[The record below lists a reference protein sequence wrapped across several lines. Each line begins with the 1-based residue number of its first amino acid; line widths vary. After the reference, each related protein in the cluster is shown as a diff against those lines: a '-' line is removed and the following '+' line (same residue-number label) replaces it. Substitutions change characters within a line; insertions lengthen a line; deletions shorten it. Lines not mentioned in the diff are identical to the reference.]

1 MEVTPPRRS
10 PRARRRSAGH
20 PTRVWPTA
28 SGTNRLLVHGGYSPI
43 EALRAATVVPARAM
57 KVADRTASIAAG
69 KAADLVIVDGD
80 PLVSIS
86 DVRRTVMTFRSG
98 VLYPSKE
105 LYETVGV
112 APW

>member
-1 MEVTPPRRS
+1 MLRVARVLNDENVTVV
-10 PRARRRSAGH
+10 AGTDFLAGLSLH
-20 PTRVWPTA
+20 RELE
-28 SGTNRLLVHGGYSPI
+28 LLVHGGYSPI
-43 EALRAATVVPARAM
+43 EALRAATVVPARVM